1 MILLSFKGINVKK
14 QNLTLDFIK
23 TELLKKCA
31 CIVLIDSSKLKEAL
45 NFDKDISDN
54 FLLDETNLQSPA
66 CCLFGNR
73 FKEENKSE
81 DYCGHFI
88 VVIGYDNQKNI
99 IYFR

>member
-54 FLLDETNLQSPA
+54 FLLDETNLQSAA

-81 DYCGHFI
+81 GYCGHFI